1 MYRLLHEVEEFHYF
15 RNLRA
20 VAIMVTEGEGHH
32 WQQLEGPPK
41 PDG

>member
-20 VAIMVTEGEGHH
+20 IAIMVIQVIIGNSSNV
-32 WQQLEGPPK
+32 LK
-41 PDG
+41 